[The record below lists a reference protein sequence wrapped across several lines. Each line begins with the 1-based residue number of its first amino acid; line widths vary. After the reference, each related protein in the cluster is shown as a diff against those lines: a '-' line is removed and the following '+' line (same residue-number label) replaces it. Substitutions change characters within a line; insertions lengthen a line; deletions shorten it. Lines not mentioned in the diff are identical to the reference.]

1 MIDKIIPK
9 ELVKFF
15 INSFAHIHLC
25 IHIVYMYIY
34 ILCIYIFFNEIDFKS

>member
-25 IHIVYMYIY
+25 I
-34 ILCIYIFFNEIDFKS
+34 YIFFNEIDFKS

>member
-25 IHIVYMYIY
+25 IFM
-34 ILCIYIFFNEIDFKS
+34 YIFFNEIDFKS